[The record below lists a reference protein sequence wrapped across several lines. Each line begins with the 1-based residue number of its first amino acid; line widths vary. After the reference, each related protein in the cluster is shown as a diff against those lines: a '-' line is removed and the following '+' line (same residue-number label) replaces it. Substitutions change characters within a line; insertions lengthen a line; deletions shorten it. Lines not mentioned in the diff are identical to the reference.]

1 MIYPLQTLYKRDTNG
16 NIRQWTI
23 EYSGPVNPGIRTV
36 SGIKDGKLVTSGW
49 NVSTGKNLGKKNAT
63 TAFEQAQK
71 EAEAKWKLYLA
82 KEYFEREEDV
92 DKYDKFKPMLAH
104 EYAKRHQSEG
114 ISQPKLDG
122 IRCIAR
128 KDGLFSR
135 AGKELVSVP
144 HIAEELEDFF
154 KDFPNVILDGELYNH
169 ELKDDFN
176 KITSLVRK
184 TKPTDEDFV
193 ESCFLVQYHIYDLFD
208 PDAPD
213 TLFLER
219 FNLAVEPNEV
229 IHIVKTGVCTT
240 QKELDAFY
248 SEYIEQGYEGQMIRN
263 NTPYE
268 NKRSKNLL
276 KRKEFITEEF
286 DVISVLEGAGTWAG
300 YAKHFELELG
310 DGRIFKSG
318 VRGTQEVLKELLE
331 QKEPPT
337 WVTVRYF
344 EKTPDGI
351 PRFPVVIDWGTGER
365 ND

>member
-23 EYSGPVNPGIRTV
+23 EYSGPVNPGIRTI

-49 NVSTGKNLGKKNAT
+49 NISTGKNFGKKNAT
-63 TAFEQAQK
+63 TSFEQAQK
-71 EAEAKWKLYLA
+71 EAEAKWKLYLD
-82 KEYFEREEDV
+82 KEYFRNEENV

-128 KDGLFSR
+128 KDGLYSR
-135 AGKELVSVP
+135 AGKEIISVP
-144 HIAEELEDFF
+144 HIVKELEVFF

-169 ELKDDFN
+169 ELKNDFN

-184 TKPTDEDFV
+184 TKPTPEDIL
-193 ESCFLVQYHIYDLFD
+193 ESKELVQYHVYDLFD
-208 PDAPD
+208 QDNPDA
-213 TLFLER
+213 LFLER
-219 FNLAVEPNEV
+219 FNLDVEVNKA
-229 IHIVKTGVCTT
+229 IHIVRTDTCET
-240 QKELDAFY
+240 QEELDEFY
-248 SEYIEQGYEGQMIRN
+248 SEYTEAGYEGQMIRN

-268 NKRSKNLL
+268 HKRSKNLL

-286 DVISVLEGAGTWAG
+286 NVVSVLEGLGTWAG
-300 YAKHFELELG
+300 YAKHFKLELG
-310 DGRIFKSG
+310 DGRNFKSG
-318 VRGTQEVLKELLE
+318 VRGTQEILKTLLE
-331 QKEPPT
+331 QEEKPT

-351 PRFPVVIDWGTGER
+351 PRFPVVIDWGIGDR
-365 ND
+365 AD

>member
-1 MIYPLQTLYKRDTNG
+1 MIYPLPTLFKRDTSG
-16 NIRQWTI
+16 NIRIWTV
-23 EYSGPVNPGIRTV
+23 EFRGPIGPAIRTV
-36 SGIKDGKLVTSGW
+36 SGIKDGKLVKSGW
-49 NVSTGKNLGKKNAT
+49 NESFGKNFGKKNAT

-71 EAEAKWKLYLA
+71 EAEAKWKLYLD

-128 KDGLFSR
+128 KDGLYSR
-135 AGKELVSVP
+135 AGKELISVP
-144 HIAEELEDFF
+144 HIAEELENFF
-154 KDFPNVILDGELYNH
+154 KAFPNVILDGELYNH
-169 ELKDDFN
+169 ELKSDFN

-184 TKPTDEDFV
+184 TKPTEEDML
-193 ESCFLVQYHIYDLFD
+193 ESKELVQYHIYDLFD

-213 TLFLER
+213 ALFLER
-219 FNLAVEPNEV
+219 FNLAVEPNDA
-229 IHIVKTGVCTT
+229 IHIVRTNTCAT
-240 QKELDAFY
+240 QEDLDSLY
-248 SEYIEQGYEGQMIRN
+248 SEYTEDGYEGQMIRN

-286 DVISVLEGAGTWAG
+286 DVVSVLEGAGTWAG

-310 DGRIFKSG
+310 DGRTFKSG

-351 PRFPVVIDWGTGER
+351 PRFPVVIDWGVGER
-365 ND
+365 SD